1 MAEDLKRAACSEV
14 DRQSAALID
23 LSRRI
28 HQTPEL
34 SFQETQACTW
44 LADYLETLAFDVERG
59 AYGLETAFSATKGSG
74 QPRVAFICEY
84 DALPEIGHACG
95 HNVIAAAGVG
105 AAAGL
110 GAVIERM
117 EGSIRVLGT
126 PAEEGGGGKVIMA
139 RAGALDG
146 IDVAMMVHPSGAD
159 LLGIDALAITALE
172 VEYRGRAA
180 HAAASPQHG
189 INALD
194 AMVAAYNA
202 VAQLRQHIAAGER
215 VHGIITNGGDAA
227 NVVPDY
233 ASGLF
238 FVRARSRADLD
249 ALEKRVV
256 DCFRAGALSTGAK
269 LSVSKKGED
278 YQDLLTNEPLA
289 ALYAANLET
298 LDRKV
303 SFEIVVTGST
313 DMGNV
318 SHLVPSIHPMLKIAP
333 PDVPLH
339 TVEFCRWAASEDA
352 DRGVLDGAKAMAM
365 TAIDFLSDPALREA
379 VKTAFAQGP
388 VSRDPG
394 PAVGTKVKSRTSKV
408 ERI

>member
-1 MAEDLKRAACSEV
+1 MAEDLKLAACSEV
-14 DRQSAALID
+14 DRQSAALIG

-28 HQTPEL
+28 HENPEL
-34 SFQETQACTW
+34 SFKETQASAW
-44 LADYLETLAFDVERG
+44 LAEYLSSLGFDVERG

-74 QPRVAFICEY
+74 EPRVAFICEY

-95 HNVIAAAGVG
+95 HNVIAAAGAG

-117 EGSIRVLGT
+117 KGSIRVLGT

-139 RAGALDG
+139 RNGCLDG

-172 VEYRGRAA
+172 VEFHGRAA
-180 HAAASPQHG
+180 HAAAAPQHG

-194 AMVAAYNA
+194 ALVTAYNG
-202 VAQLRQHIAAGER
+202 VAQLRQHIASGER
-215 VHGIITNGGDAA
+215 VHGIITNGGAAA

-238 FVRARSRADLD
+238 FVRARSRIDLD

-256 DCFRAGALSTGAK
+256 DCLRAGALATGAK
-269 LSVSKKGED
+269 LTISKKGED
-278 YQDLLTNEPLA
+278 YQDLLTNDPLA
-289 ALYAANLET
+289 AVYAANLET

-303 SFEIVVTGST
+303 SFETVVTGST

-352 DRGVLDGAKAMAM
+352 DRGVVDGAKAMAM
-365 TAIDFLSDPALREA
+365 TAIDYLSNPTLREA
-379 VKTAFAQGP
+379 VKTAFAHVP
-388 VSRDPG
+388 ISKDRG

-408 ERI
+408 EKL